1 VGWREEGRC
10 ESSRFVAGGCGRAA
24 ASSAAGAACAAA
36 AGAAWSVAGAT
47 TASSVA
53 ASTDAAPSAAAALS
67 GDRGVVRGQMSVDTS
82 RLGRRS
88 ARAGGPGVETAESK
102 SVEPRR
108 HRQFLEVRRRV
119 DVAK

>member
-1 VGWREEGRC
+1 MGWREEGRC

-36 AGAAWSVAGAT
+36 AGAALSVAGAT

-53 ASTDAAPSAAAALS
+53 ASTAAAPSAAAALS
-67 GDRGVVRGQMSVDTS
+67 GECGVVRGQMSVDTS
-82 RLGRRS
+82 RLGRRP
-88 ARAGGPGVETAESK
+88 ARAGVETAESK

-108 HRQFLEVRRRV
+108 LRQFLKARRRV
-119 DVAK
+119 DVAEKP